1 MCTRGSNRALLGGP
15 STSPLDR
22 CMSRLTAIFALV
34 GVLAAVPPV
43 VAAGEFHAVTATDK
57 QWRPDGAHLTLE
69 TALHIAEAEA
79 LKNHESLADFLTPQF
94 RYSHD
99 KDLGYI
105 WAFVY
110 DGKVP
115 KPGNHFLVVVNDR
128 TQQATFMPGE

>member
-1 MCTRGSNRALLGGP
+1 
-15 STSPLDR
+15 
-22 CMSRLTAIFALV
+22 MSRLTATFALLV
-34 GVLAAVPPV
+34 ALTAVPLGA
-43 VAAGEFHAVTATDK
+43 AAGEFHAVTATDK
-57 QWRPDGAHLTLE
+57 QWRPEGAHLTLE
-69 TALHIAEAEA
+69 AALHIAEAEA
-79 LKNHESLADFLTPQF
+79 LKHVSLSDFLRPQF

-128 TQQATFMPGE
+128 TRQRTFMPGE

>member
-1 MCTRGSNRALLGGP
+1 MRPRRHRALLRGP

-22 CMSRLTAIFALV
+22 CMSRLTAIFALL
-34 GVLAAVPPV
+34 GVLTAVPLV
-43 VAAGEFHAVTATDK
+43 VAAGEFHAVTATAK
-57 QWRPDGAHLTLE
+57 QWRPEGAYLTLE
-69 TALHIAEAEA
+69 AALHIAKAEA
-79 LKNHESLADFLTPQF
+79 LKNHVSLSDFLTPQF

-99 KDLGYI
+99 KELGYI

-115 KPGNHFLVVVNDR
+115 KPGNHFLVVVKDR

>member
-1 MCTRGSNRALLGGP
+1 
-15 STSPLDR
+15 
-22 CMSRLTAIFALV
+22 MSRLTATFALLV
-34 GVLAAVPPV
+34 ALTAVPLGA
-43 VAAGEFHAVTATDK
+43 AAGEFHPVTATDK
-57 QWRPDGAHLTLE
+57 QWRPAGAHLTLGA
-69 TALHIAEAEA
+69 ALHLAEAEA
-79 LKNHESLADFLTPQF
+79 LTHENLSDFLTPQF